1 MANLLHI
8 AIFIFLQSL
17 KIILISKMKKIVFVI
32 ASFNV
37 IVASNAFAQKAKP
50 IATKAKSEN
59 TVTIAKPNP
68 LVFSFANE
76 TVMRNEFDRLLNK
89 NRKDKAAPT
98 EKEVREYL
106 DLYINFKLKVKE
118 AVALHLD
125 TNPTFVSELAGYRK
139 QLAAPYLTDKKVTDD
154 LINEAYDRMKHEVN
168 ASHILI
174 MCSDNASPADT
185 LAAYNKLADLKKRYA
200 KGENFDSLAS
210 KYSEDPSAK
219 RNFGSLGWFGAFNMV
234 YPFETQAYKTAKGDV
249 SAPFRTQFG
258 YHIMKVND
266 KRAARGDVKVA
277 HIMVRVS
284 PQPSETE
291 WKDTELK
298 ADSIYQKLMAGETF
312 EAMVEKYSQDEG
324 SKPNKGVMNWMASL
338 SGYPE
343 NFKDISFALKENEVS
358 KPFRTDYGY
367 HIIKL
372 IERRPLAD
380 FKEMQDVIKTKITK
394 DSRSQSSKAAVITR
408 IKKDNNYK
416 EFQANVKEFASTL
429 DSSFTKGTWTYDEN
443 KIGTKTVLTIGDKT
457 FTQKDFAAYVKANQA
472 PIEKGSALVSVLNM
486 FKSWS
491 DDKCMAYEESM
502 LDSKYEDF
510 NNVYKEYHDGIL
522 LFDLTD
528 KKVWSKAVSDTLG
541 LEKFYENNKGKYM
554 WKERVHY
561 QTFTCLNAKAKEE
574 AIKMLQKGKSTDE
587 IQAKLNKKVAGTVS
601 FRDTKSE
608 KTDATAEKLWDKK
621 GLVDIP
627 KEGEND
633 KFYWVIGNIAAENKT
648 LKEAKGLA
656 TSDYQ
661 NYLEKEWIKE
671 LRAKYPVQVN
681 EETLRS
687 LYGN

>member
-1 MANLLHI
+1 
-8 AIFIFLQSL
+8 
-17 KIILISKMKKIVFVI
+17 MKKIVFVI
-32 ASFNV
+32 AAFNV
-37 IVASNAFAQKAKP
+37 IMASNAFAQKAKP
-50 IATKAKSEN
+50 NAAKAKPAAVVA
-59 TVTIAKPNP
+59 TVKPNP

-76 TVMRNEFDRLLNK
+76 SVFKNEFERLLNK
-89 NRKDKAAPT
+89 NRKDKATPT

-118 AVALHLD
+118 ALALQLD

-139 QLAAPYLTDKKVTDD
+139 QLSTPYLTDKKVTDD
-154 LINEAYDRMKHEVN
+154 LINEAYDRMKQEVN

-174 MCSDNASPADT
+174 MCSENASPADT
-185 LAAYNKLADLKKRYA
+185 LAAFNKLADLKRRYA

-219 RNFGSLGWFGAFNMV
+219 KNYGSLGWFGAFNMV

-249 SAPFRTQFG
+249 SSPFRTQFG
-258 YHIMKVND
+258 YHILKVND
-266 KRAARGDVKVA
+266 RRAARGDVKVA

-291 WKDTELK
+291 WNDAKSK
-298 ADSIYQKLMAGETF
+298 ADSISQKLSAGETF

-343 NFKDISFALKENEVS
+343 NFKDVSFALKENEIS
-358 KPFRTDYGY
+358 KPFKTDYGY
-367 HIIKL
+367 HIVKL
-372 IERRPLAD
+372 VERRPLAD
-380 FKEMQDVIKTKITK
+380 FKEMQDVIKSKITK
-394 DSRSQSSKAAVITR
+394 DSRSQSSKVAVINR
-408 IKKDNNYK
+408 IKKENNYK
-416 EFQANVKEFASTL
+416 ELSANIKEFASGL
-429 DSSFTKGTWTYDEN
+429 DSSFIKGNWTYDEN
-443 KIGTKTVLTIGDKT
+443 KIGTKPVLTIGDKT
-457 FTQKDFAAYVKANQA
+457 FTQKDFAAYVKANQT
-472 PIEKGSALVSVLNM
+472 PIEKGSTQVIVQNM

-491 DDKCMAYEESM
+491 DENCMAYEESM
-502 LDSKYEDF
+502 LENKYEDF

-528 KKVWSKAVSDTLG
+528 KKVWSKAVSDTSG

-561 QTFTCLNAKAKEE
+561 QTFTCLNASAKAD

-633 KFYWVIGNIAAENKT
+633 KFYWVLGTLPAESKT
-648 LKEAKGLA
+648 LKEAKGIA

-681 EETLRS
+681 EETIRG
-687 LYGN
+687 LYNN